1 MVRFSVELDC
11 VKFHAQCSIVRYFLD
26 LPYNTLASPVSKEY
40 KNVLQ
45 RTLVTLVAVWEI
57 DPLTCCSSNAAH
69 MRAVLSYERWQ
80 FSDFQGAR
88 TSWGTQND
96 LWKSRLLLPASQ
108 DINRYPIYPQVLG
121 WMIRTPWNSYFV
133 TKCHKCFCGQ
143 SARDSGSFN
152 VGLRFWNGAF
162 LNPPGAPS
170 AFNWGIESMQSGGV
184 RTASLGWRYHLQ
196 HHQQS
201 SGHVYAGC
209 WWSLSLLKQDFSFQ
223 VLLPWFSPLFFLGTG

>member
-1 MVRFSVELDC
+1 MDAWLDSVLNWIASNFMLN
-11 VKFHAQCSIVRYFLD
+11 VTQCSIVRYFLD

-45 RTLVTLVAVWEI
+45 RTLVAVWEI

-133 TKCHKCFCGQ
+133 TKCHKCFVANPLVIVDPSMRASDFEMVPFLVHRAPLPHSIEELNLCSQAVSELHLLAG
-143 SARDSGSFN
+143 DTIFN
-152 VGLRFWNGAF
+152 TTSKVQGMYMLA
-162 LNPPGAPS
+162 
-170 AFNWGIESMQSGGV
+170 
-184 RTASLGWRYHLQ
+184 
-196 HHQQS
+196 
-201 SGHVYAGC
+201 AGD
-209 WWSLSLLKQDFSFQ
+209 LSLC
-223 VLLPWFSPLFFLGTG
+223 